1 MIKGTTKTGFNFELD
16 DDVIDD
22 YDLLLKLAE
31 VDAGN
36 LAGIDGIFNEVLGK
50 EQKNELREHIKKVT
64 GRKRVS
70 LKLMVASL
78 QEIFEATNATK
89 N

>member
-16 DDVIDD
+16 DDVVDD
-22 YDLLLKLAE
+22 YDLLLKLAD
-31 VDAGN
+31 VDNGN
-36 LAGIDGIFNEVLGK
+36 LTGIDGIFNEVLGE
-50 EQKNELREHIKKVT
+50 EQKKELREHIKKVT

-70 LKLMVASL
+70 IKLMLASL
-78 QEIFEATNATK
+78 QDIFEATNETK

>member
-1 MIKGTTKTGFNFELD
+1 MIKGTTKAGFNFELD

-78 QEIFEATNATK
+78 QEIFEATNETK

>member
-16 DDVIDD
+16 DDVVDD
-22 YDLLLKLAE
+22 YELLIRLSELDQGKLAG
-31 VDAGN
+31 VDGV
-36 LAGIDGIFNEVLGK
+36 FNDVLGE
-50 EQKNELREHIKKVT
+50 EQKEELKEHIKKVT

-70 LKLMVASL
+70 IKLMLESL
-78 QEIFEATNATK
+78 QEIFEATNETK

>member
-70 LKLMVASL
+70 LRLMVASL
-78 QEIFEATNATK
+78 QEIFEATNETK

>member
-78 QEIFEATNATK
+78 QEIFEATNETK

>member
-16 DDVIDD
+16 DDVVDD
-22 YDLLLKLAE
+22 YDLLLKLAD
-31 VDAGN
+31 VDNGN
-36 LAGIDGIFNEVLGK
+36 LTGIDGIFNEVLGEK
-50 EQKNELREHIKKVT
+50 QKKELREHIKKVT

-70 LKLMVASL
+70 IKLMLTSL
-78 QEIFEATNATK
+78 KDIFEATNETK

>member
-16 DDVIDD
+16 DDVVDN
-22 YDLLLKLAE
+22 YDLLLKLAD
-31 VDAGN
+31 VDNGN
-36 LAGIDGIFNEVLGK
+36 LTGIDGIFNEVLGE
-50 EQKNELREHIKKVT
+50 EQKKELREHIKKVT

-70 LKLMVASL
+70 IKLMLASMKD
-78 QEIFEATNATK
+78 IFEATTETK

>member
-16 DDVIDD
+16 DDVVDN
-22 YDLLLKLAE
+22 YDLLLKLAD
-31 VDAGN
+31 VDNGN
-36 LAGIDGIFNEVLGK
+36 LTGIDGIFNEVLGE
-50 EQKNELREHIKKVT
+50 EQKKELREHIKKVT

-70 LKLMVASL
+70 IKLMLASL
-78 QEIFEATNATK
+78 QDIFEATNETK

>member
-1 MIKGTTKTGFNFELD
+1 MIKGTTKTGFKFELD

-78 QEIFEATNATK
+78 QEIFEATNETK

>member
-36 LAGIDGIFNEVLGK
+36 LTGIDGIFNEVLGK

-70 LKLMVASL
+70 LKLMVLSL

>member
-78 QEIFEATNATK
+78 REIFEATNETK